1 MVNKDIVNYLK
12 DNLRRGLSLE
22 EVRQQLLTHNY
33 SDYDID
39 SAINETDLKDI
50 SKKEEVEKEKEVVKE
65 ESLDGWDE
73 MLE

>member
-12 DNLRRGLSLE
+12 DNLRRGLSIE

-39 SAINETDLKDI
+39 SAINTIDLSDI
-50 SKKEEVEKEKEVVKE
+50 PKKEEIEKEKEIVKDD
-65 ESLDGWDE
+65 SLDGWDE